1 MVGHSTL
8 TFFSASK
15 EKVCIMISR
24 RSASVGEVVSWCTFN
39 SQPYVIR
46 WYFIELEDLNF
57 LGSEIDIQL
66 SLAKDPRRPH

>member
-1 MVGHSTL
+1 
-8 TFFSASK
+8 
-15 EKVCIMISR
+15 MISR